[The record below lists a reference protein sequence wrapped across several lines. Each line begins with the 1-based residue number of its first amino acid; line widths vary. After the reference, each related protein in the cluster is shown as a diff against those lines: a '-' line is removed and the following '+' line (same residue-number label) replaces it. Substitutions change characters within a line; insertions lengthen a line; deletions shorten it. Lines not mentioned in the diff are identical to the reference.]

1 MKLVKFYE
9 VRVGDLVISPT
20 ITQWGAGFYLRITIQ
35 KDGGYEP
42 TVFDVPLDEDIS
54 PPFVV
59 VHVGEKS
66 LKIVLK
72 EKGDESPVLYLE
84 DQSEKIK
91 LVLDFLKDKEMI
103 TKEELNLLKAIK

>member
-1 MKLVKFYE
+1 MRLVKLYE
-9 VRVGDLVISPT
+9 TKVGDLVVFPT
-20 ITQWGAGFYLRITIQ
+20 IAQWGAQFYLRITIQ
-35 KDGGYEP
+35 KDGGNEP

-72 EKGDESPVLYLE
+72 EKGVESSILYLE
-84 DQSEKIK
+84 DQPEKIR
-91 LVLDFLKDKEMI
+91 LVLDFLKDKEVI
-103 TKEELNLLKAIK
+103 TEEELNLLKAIK